1 MSDTLF
7 SPHWFRVAPL
17 RPRLPAHARINR
29 HEYRGE
35 TWYVLQDSSSGR
47 HYRFNAPARQ
57 VIELM
62 DGSRSVEDA
71 WKRVNAELGDD
82 APTQAELIELLGALH
97 AADLLLCDV
106 PPDTA
111 ALFRR
116 QQREARRR
124 SPSRWNNPPA
134 LPAARLRLCDAPP
147 DPAALFRRQQ
157 REARRRWR
165 SRWNNPLA
173 LRLPLVNPDRFLER
187 CLPWARPCFS
197 RAAGWLWLVALAL
210 AG

>member
-71 WKRVNAELGDD
+71 WKRVNAELGD
-82 APTQAELIELLGALH
+82 
-97 AADLLLCDV
+97 V
-106 PPDTA
+106 PPA
-111 ALFRR
+111 
-116 QQREARRR
+116 
-124 SPSRWNNPPA
+124 
-134 LPAARLRLCDAPP
+134 
-147 DPAALFRRQQ
+147 PAALFRRQQ

-197 RAAGWLWLVALAL
+197 RAAGWLWLGALAL
-210 AG
+210 AAMLAAKHWDGIAAPPPARGP

>member
-7 SPHWFRVAPL
+7 SPHWYRVAPL

-106 PPDTA
+106 PPA
-111 ALFRR
+111 
-116 QQREARRR
+116 
-124 SPSRWNNPPA
+124 
-134 LPAARLRLCDAPP
+134 
-147 DPAALFRRQQ
+147 PAALFRRQH

-197 RAAGWLWLVALAL
+197 RAAGWLWLGRAHAADRALAPPNL
-210 AG
+210 LRSEEH